1 MDTVSDTR
9 ITTMA
14 RLGVRRTRR
23 QAEPASWAGRVADL
37 VAATEAGEDWLPPTR
52 VGPDQ
57 LTR

>member
-1 MDTVSDTR
+1 
-9 ITTMA
+9 MA
-14 RLGVRRTRR
+14 RLGGRRTRR